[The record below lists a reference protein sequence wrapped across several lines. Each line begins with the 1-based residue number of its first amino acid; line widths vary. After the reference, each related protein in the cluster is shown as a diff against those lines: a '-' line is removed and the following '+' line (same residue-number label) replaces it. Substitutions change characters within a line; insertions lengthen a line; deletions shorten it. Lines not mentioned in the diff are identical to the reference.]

1 MNRKA
6 LVLFAVMTA
15 AGSAHAQ
22 SSPPAQYAQPA
33 YAAPADPV
41 GSIALDLANISKS
54 VQTLNQTLKSFVEKF
69 DKIGG
74 STFSEKQQK
83 LVLALE
89 FLVRA
94 EERLAILQ
102 RTQIEFVDKQATTR
116 ARLAQVERDLYP
128 QSIDRSVA
136 FEGTT
141 RAEEMRE
148 SKRSTLSAERATL
161 QTLLGQINSTLAE
174 TGEAIREA
182 ELLVRRLRRQY
193 LPQIEREIFD
203 QSN

>member
-1 MNRKA
+1 MKKTA
-6 LVLFAVMTA
+6 LWILMTVCAAIAVN
-15 AGSAHAQ
+15 AQ
-22 SSPPAQYAQPA
+22 NTQPPA
-33 YAAPADPV
+33 YAVPVDPV
-41 GSIALDLANISKS
+41 GSIAIDLANISKS
-54 VQTLNQTLKSFVEKF
+54 VQTLNATLKSFVDKFEKA
-69 DKIGG
+69 GG
-74 STFSEKQQK
+74 LTFTEKQQK

-102 RTQIEFVDKQATTR
+102 RNQVELVDKQSVTR
-116 ARLAQVERDLYP
+116 SRLAQVERDLYP

-148 SKRSTLSAERATL
+148 SKRATLAAERQTL
-161 QTLLGQINSTLAE
+161 QALLSQINGNLSE
-174 TGEAIREA
+174 TGEAVREA

-193 LPQIEREIFD
+193 LPQIEREIFE

>member
-1 MNRKA
+1 MKKTA
-6 LVLFAVMTA
+6 LLIFAALSLAGA
-15 AGSAHAQ
+15 ALAQ
-22 SSPPAQYAQPA
+22 NNPQV
-33 YAAPADPV
+33 YAAPVDPV
-41 GSIALDLANISKS
+41 GSIAIDLANISKS
-54 VQTLNQTLKSFVEKF
+54 VNTLNLTLKSFVEKF
-69 DKIGG
+69 EKAGG
-74 STFSEKQQK
+74 MNFSEKQQK

-102 RTQIEFVDKQATTR
+102 RTQIELVDKQAATR
-116 ARLAQVERDLYP
+116 SRLAQVERDLYP

-148 SKRSTLSAERATL
+148 SKRNTLVAERQSL
-161 QTLLGQINSTLAE
+161 QALLAQVTSNLNE
-174 TGEAIREA
+174 TGEAVREA
-182 ELLVRRLRRQY
+182 EQLVRRLRRQY
-193 LPQIEREIFD
+193 LPQIEREIFE